1 MSWGIFEDRRL
12 RLLSSNPA
20 ALRCRGWLYPG
31 DVARSPSYRS
41 WPLVVAARS
50 FCGMVSWLFLQL
62 HVAQR
67 MAVGE
72 GLGVGVGLGGPQ
84 DYRDSALAILM

>member
-1 MSWGIFEDRRL
+1 M
-12 RLLSSNPA
+12 A
-20 ALRCRGWLYPG
+20 AL
-31 DVARSPSYRS
+31 
-41 WPLVVAARS
+41 S
-50 FCGMVSWLFLQL
+50 FCGMFSWLFLQL